1 MTWKFAISVLAAI
14 AILGVRCL
22 ADTVSVRAT
31 ATVPT
36 GAPVLLADIAD
47 IEGESVAATGAVVVL
62 DAAAAA
68 KRRMRDGV
76 ISIEL
81 SEVRRA
87 LAGASGVNMGRIALS
102 GSAVAVRVSGD
113 GGRSAPTAVV
123 TAEYSGETIGGVL
136 PGALAK
142 WLSIRPEDI
151 QVDTSAVDP
160 AVLRTPVGNRT
171 YTVTTSSRGDVLP
184 VQVRVF
190 EGDKPVLTQTIRVG
204 VKVRRDAC
212 IAARD
217 IKRGETLGAADF
229 RVEPAWTGSGTSL
242 AEAALAL
249 GATARSAIK
258 TGSIIEDRQVDHPP
272 TVQRG
277 DLVNVDCLSGS
288 VMLRAT
294 MRAREDGKVGDV
306 VWFDPVAKARATR
319 GTAREPGPGVG
330 GGPVRA
336 RIAGAG
342 RAVTVAGEGTGVAEE
357 NAPEDPGEAPSG
369 SASVGTVDVRRLS
382 TGQ

>member
-1 MTWKFAISVLAAI
+1 MTWTFAISLLAAL
-14 AILGVRCL
+14 ALLGFPCL
-22 ADTVSVRAT
+22 ADTVRVRAT
-31 ATVPT
+31 AAVPA
-36 GAPVLLADIAD
+36 GAPVLVADIAD

-62 DAAAAA
+62 DAAAAT
-68 KRRMRDGV
+68 KRRTREGV

-81 SEVRRA
+81 PEVRRA
-87 LAGASGVNMGRIALS
+87 LASAAGVNMGRIALS
-102 GSAVAVRVSGD
+102 GSTIVVRVSAD
-113 GGRSAPTAVV
+113 GGSTPPAVLA
-123 TAEYSGETIGGVL
+123 AEYSGETLGGVL
-136 PGALAK
+136 PGSLAK
-142 WLSIRPEDI
+142 WLGIRPEDV
-151 QVDTSAVDP
+151 QVDTAAVDP
-160 AVLRTPVGNRT
+160 SVLRTPVTNRT

-212 IAARD
+212 VAARD

-229 RVEPAWTGSGTSL
+229 RVVPAWTGSGTVL
-242 AEAALAL
+242 AEASTAL

-258 TGSIIEDRQVDHPP
+258 AGGIIEDRQVDHPP

-277 DLVNVDCLSGS
+277 DLVNVDCVSGS
-288 VMLRAT
+288 VLLRAT

-306 VWFDPVAKARATR
+306 VWLDPIAKARVAR
-319 GTAREPGPGVG
+319 GTPRESGLGVG

-342 RAVTVAGEGTGVAEE
+342 RAVTVAGEGTGLAEE
-357 NAPEDPGEAPSG
+357 NAPEDPGEAPTG

>member
-1 MTWKFAISVLAAI
+1 MTLRFTIFVLTAVA
-14 AILGVRCL
+14 LVDVRCL
-22 ADTVSVRAT
+22 ADSVTVRTAASIPAGTPVRIS
-31 ATVPT
+31 
-36 GAPVLLADIAD
+36 DIAD
-47 IEGESVAATGAVVVL
+47 VEGESAATTGAVVVL

-68 KRRMRDGV
+68 KRRTREGV

-87 LAGASGVNMGRIALS
+87 LAGASGINMGRIAIS
-102 GSAVAVRVSGD
+102 GAAVAVRVSGD
-113 GGRSAPTAVV
+113 GSTTAPTPVR
-123 TAEYSGETIGGVL
+123 TAEYAGETLGGVL

-142 WLSIRPEDI
+142 WLGIHPEDI
-151 QVDTSAVDP
+151 QVDVGAVDP
-160 AVLRTPVGNRT
+160 AVLRTPVVNRT
-171 YTVTTSSRGDVLP
+171 YTVTTSSRGDELP
-184 VQVRVF
+184 VQLRVF
-190 EGDKPVLTQTIRVG
+190 EGDKPILTQTIRVG

-229 RVEPAWTGSGTSL
+229 RVEPAWTTSGTVP
-242 AEAALAL
+242 AEAGLAL

-258 TGSIIEDRQVDHPP
+258 AGSIIEDRQVDHPP

-288 VMLRAT
+288 VLLRAT

-306 VWFDPVAKARATR
+306 VWFDPIAKARAAR
-319 GTAREPGPGVG
+319 GTTRAPGPGVG

-357 NAPEDPGEAPSG
+357 NAPEDPGEAPIG